1 MLVSINGVE
10 LSNPAPAPPYN
21 FSKKEQD
28 LDSGRNLNGVMER
41 NILAHHPHTLTLK
54 FPPMEGG
61 QMTALLQLLDHST
74 LNVTAFDPFSGSM
87 QTYVMYHGDLS
98 PSVNIYTPP
107 DRILY
112 NEFTVELVEY

>member
-10 LSNPAPAPPYN
+10 LNNPAPAPPYN

-41 NILAHHPHTLTLK
+41 NILAHHPHTLSLK
-54 FPPMEGG
+54 FPPMEAS

-74 LNVTAFDPFSGSM
+74 LSVRAYDPFIGGM
-87 QTYVMYHGDLS
+87 ATYSMYHGDLN
-98 PSVNIYTPP
+98 PSINIYVS

-112 NEFTVELVEY
+112 NEFSVELVEY